1 MKKNFLI
8 ILFLLVCTLAAKA
21 LPFETT
27 PSPSTYPI
35 HWYQLKINGMYL
47 YACDGQ
53 WTDVEA
59 SSTASTADAYL
70 WCFVRTSS
78 GKTVVYNKAERKY
91 MRLGYSFTDN
101 MSNSEI
107 NYVEEGSNNTFYI
120 CFKAENT
127 TFYLDYDSDNGLHSP
142 SWKMNTFTA
151 IHALVQ
157 EEAPTPNGQLSLN
170 LEVFDDYCMLNA
182 VYSGSEECTITLNVN
197 GRPVNNPYRIT
208 RTYVD
213 QEVDVTA
220 TVEFNDMDPLVE
232 HSTIVVPALPSQE
245 FTGHI
250 EIEFT
255 ENVNDCMIYADY
267 IGPETYS
274 LKFFVNGVEADNPY
288 TIARTNVDQHIT
300 VKVRV
305 EGRGRIPLELEE
317 EYTIPKYVEPDLDL
331 TFTISG
337 LSGSAEDAEG
347 SNTFSKL
354 YDNNPYTK
362 WFLSMDTWRPFFI
375 DLRSSQPCVPVGYVM
390 TTGDDTNTHPN
401 RNPKAW
407 KIYGFVG
414 TGDWDEEWELLASVP
429 NGAEAGLGT
438 SNMTEYRFDIDGV
451 NKEYRFFRFEVLEL
465 CGVEDGK
472 HVFQLAEFRVRGRAY
487 KALPGDV
494 DGNDTVNVSD
504 VTALVNMILG
514 VLPKDESR
522 ADVDGNGTVN
532 VSDVTALVNLI
543 LGVQ

>member
-1 MKKNFLI
+1 MI
-8 ILFLLVCTLAAKA
+8 AMLLLPMLAQA

-47 YACDGQ
+47 YSCDGQ

-59 SSTASTADAYL
+59 SPTASTADAYL

-78 GKTVVYNKAERKY
+78 GKIVVYNKAERKY

-101 MSNSEI
+101 MSNAEI

-151 IHALVQ
+151 IQALVQ
-157 EEAPTPNGQLSLN
+157 EEAPTPTGQLSLN
-170 LEVFDDYCMLNA
+170 LEVFDDYCMLHA
-182 VYSGSEECTITLNVN
+182 VYSGSEECTVSLNVK

-213 QEVDVTA
+213 QELDVIA
-220 TVEFNDMDPLVE
+220 TVTFNDMDPLVE
-232 HSTIVVPALPSQE
+232 HTTIVVPALPAQE

-250 EIEFT
+250 EVEFT

-305 EGRGRIPLELEE
+305 EGRGRIPLELED

-331 TFTISG
+331 TFIISG
-337 LSGSAEDAEG
+337 LSGSAGDAEG

-375 DLRSSQPCVPVGYVM
+375 DLRCSQSCVPVGYVM

-407 KIYGFVG
+407 KIYGLVG

-465 CGVEDGK
+465 CGVENGK
-472 HVFQLAEFRVRGRAY
+472 YVFQLAEFRVRGHAY

-494 DGNDTVNVSD
+494 NGDSRVNVSD
-504 VTALVNMILG
+504 VSALINMILG
-514 VLPKDESR
+514 LTAMNQTA
-522 ADVDGNGTVN
+522 ADVNGDGRVN
-532 VSDVTALVNLI
+532 VSDVSALINII
-543 LGVQ
+543 LGI

>member
-1 MKKNFLI
+1 MKKNFFIALC
-8 ILFLLVCTLAAKA
+8 LLVGTFAAKA

-78 GKTVVYNKAERKY
+78 GKILVYNKAERKY

-182 VYSGSEECTITLNVN
+182 VYSGSEEHTLTLNVN
-197 GRPVNNPYRIT
+197 GQNVNNPYRIT
-208 RTYVD
+208 RKYED
-213 QEVDVTA
+213 QELDVTA
-220 TVEFNDMDPLVE
+220 TVAFNDMDPIVN
-232 HSTIVVPALPSQE
+232 HSTIVVPALPTQE
-245 FTGHI
+245 YTGHVEFVFI
-250 EIEFT
+250 ENENNCVIE
-255 ENVNDCMIYADY
+255 ADY
-267 IGPETYS
+267 IGPETYNIK
-274 LKFFVNGVEADNPY
+274 LFVDGVQVANPY
-288 TIARTNVDQHIT
+288 TISRTNVDQHIT
-300 VKVRV
+300 VKARV
-305 EGRGRIPLELEE
+305 QWQGMLPLEE
-317 EYTIPKYVEPDLDL
+317 EKEFTIPKYEEPDLDL
-331 TFTISG
+331 TFTVTS
-337 LSGSAEDAEG
+337 LSTSAHYAEG
-347 SNTFSKL
+347 GNDVMKL
-354 YDNNPYTK
+354 FDKNPYTK
-362 WFLSMDTWRPFFI
+362 WRLSMDTWQTFFVDVRS
-375 DLRSSQPCVPVGYVM
+375 DLPCVPVGYVM
-390 TTGDDTNTHPN
+390 TTGDDTNAHPN

-407 KIYGFVG
+407 KIYAKVG
-414 TGDWDEEWELLASVP
+414 TGDWDEEWELLATV
-429 NGAEAGLGT
+429 NDGAAAGLGT
-438 SNMTEYRFDIDGV
+438 SNMTEYRFGIDGV

-472 HVFQLAEFRVRGRAY
+472 HVFQLAEFRVRGHAY

-494 DGNDTVNVSD
+494 NGDGKVNVTDVTTLVNMILGVIPKDQEHADLTGDGKINVSD
-504 VTALVNMILG
+504 VTALINIILG
-514 VLPKDESR
+514 
-522 ADVDGNGTVN
+522 
-532 VSDVTALVNLI
+532 I
-543 LGVQ
+543 